1 MIMFPHTTPAFNKAF
16 NKWETSRRVIFEGMS
31 YDKNEDKNESAPEEE
46 EKGGPVCNF
55 IEEQTTSLGYDPF
68 GKNTDFK
75 LPVQHQPVET
85 FSRRMIFPELE
96 RYEYN
101 F

>member
-1 MIMFPHTTPAFNKAF
+1 
-16 NKWETSRRVIFEGMS
+16 MS
-31 YDKNEDKNESAPEEE
+31 YDENEDKKESAPKEE

-75 LPVQHQPVET
+75 LPVVET
-85 FSRRMIFPELE
+85 FSRRMNFPELE